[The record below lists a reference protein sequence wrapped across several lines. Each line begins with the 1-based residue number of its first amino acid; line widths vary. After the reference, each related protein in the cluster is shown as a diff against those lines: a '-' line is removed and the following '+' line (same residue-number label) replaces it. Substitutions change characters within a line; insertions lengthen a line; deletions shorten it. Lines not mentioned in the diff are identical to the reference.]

1 MTKKTILT
9 LLALLLLFSICVAS
23 AESDNRS
30 LVVYFDY
37 SENMGDLTGMSVDA
51 ITSASLNAATDNTQG
66 NLQVMA
72 NAIHAATG
80 SDVFSVHVEETHVP
94 GYLDMIQDA
103 GEAQKENRQFTVRNL
118 PVDFNGFDTIYLGT
132 PVWYAQLPQ
141 QVASFLQ
148 QVDWSG
154 KQIIVFGIHLGSGWG
169 RNLNQIR
176 ELQPDAEVIEGITI
190 YASASNNEAREAIT
204 RCLGK

>member
-1 MTKKTILT
+1 MP
-9 LLALLLLFSICVAS
+9 SM
-23 AESDNRS
+23 R
-30 LVVYFDY
+30 
-37 SENMGDLTGMSVDA
+37 
-51 ITSASLNAATDNTQG
+51 QP
-66 NLQVMA
+66 
-72 NAIHAATG
+72 G
-80 SDVFSVHVEETHVP
+80 SDVFPVHVEETHVP
-94 GYLDMIQDA
+94 GYLDMVQDA
-103 GEAQKENRQFTVRNL
+103 GEAQKENRPFTVRNL
-118 PVDFNGFDTIYLGT
+118 PVDFNGYDTIYLGT

-154 KQIIVFGIHLGSGWG
+154 KQIVVFGIHLGSGWG

-204 RCLGK
+204 RYLGK